1 MTFILPKRTRVL
13 WQLRTAV
20 AFIFAGIIFFTTIPL
35 NIWVLL
41 LVMFLSVVAMLLVF
55 VYLPLYTKNYKI
67 SADNGCLY
75 INKGVFIKSL
85 IVLPCARLVIVKSLV
100 TPVMSLL
107 KLQVVLLKVT
117 KGWIII
123 PELDCNVTEQLLCT
137 IRGENT

>member
-20 AFIFAGIIFFTTIPL
+20 AFIFACIIFFATIPL

-85 IVLPCARLVIVKSLV
+85 IVLPCARLVIVKSIV

-117 KGWIII
+117 KGWILI
-123 PELDCNVTEQLLCT
+123 PELDYNVTEQLLCA